1 MQAFGLQDQLI
12 DNEKI
17 LVFALIK
24 QQIFHVSL
32 KRRKIKKNGEYGRNQ
47 RDGIY
52 RESIGNIFL
61 LKPSKNTKNAFYSL
75 HHFGDNLNIFFFRVN
90 RLDYYI

>member
-47 RDGIY
+47 RDLSG
-52 RESIGNIFL
+52 RN
-61 LKPSKNTKNAFYSL
+61 
-75 HHFGDNLNIFFFRVN
+75 FRVVWKV
-90 RLDYYI
+90 I